1 MWWSFRKKKLRE
13 ITQTEMDLEIAKHH
27 NPYPQIIA
35 DMKQDSL
42 DRELE
47 LETMRLRV
55 VQIESV
61 VSAAQRS
68 GHISNSEYA
77 KYLLSEDPL
86 FMPKLKTRE

>member
-1 MWWSFRKKKLRE
+1 
-13 ITQTEMDLEIAKHH
+13 
-27 NPYPQIIA
+27 
-35 DMKQDSL
+35 
-42 DRELE
+42 
-47 LETMRLRV
+47 MRLKAA
-55 VQIESV
+55 QIKSV